1 MLYYII
7 RHMTE
12 TREKNDALREI
23 RRNNWRCPYICDGGR
38 RYTLRYLMNRSFR
51 RR

>member
-23 RRNNWRCPYICDGGR
+23 RRNGWRGLYMWDKGR
-38 RYTLRYLMNRSFR
+38 RYRLRYLMNRSFR

>member
-7 RHMTE
+7 RHMEE

-23 RRNNWRCPYICDGGR
+23 RRSGWRCPYMVAAKGYR
-38 RYTLRYLMNRSFR
+38 LRYLINRSFR